1 MTTAS
6 HHQAALDR
14 VFELVVLLNDDMA
27 SSLGR
32 QGLTTS
38 RAHLIWELRRSG
50 PCTQQSLAGAMEVSP
65 RNITGLVDGLVA
77 AGFVSRQP
85 HPTDR
90 RATLVTFT
98 ELGVTTA
105 EKMERD
111 QQDLARQ
118 LFAGMPDEGFHCLFE
133 GLGEVLTRLHR
144 AIDQQDNE
152 QDSGQGNENLKAAP

>member
-1 MTTAS
+1 MTTAAQY
-6 HHQAALDR
+6 QAALDR
-14 VFELVVLLNDDMA
+14 VFELVVLMAEDMA
-27 SSLGR
+27 HSLGR

-38 RAHLIWELRRSG
+38 RAHLLWELQRSG
-50 PCTQQSLAGAMEVSP
+50 PTTQQSLATAMNVSA

-98 ELGVTTA
+98 ELGASTTQA
-105 EKMERD
+105 MRRD
-111 QQDLARQ
+111 QKHLAQQ
-118 LFAGMPDEGFHCLFE
+118 LFSDLPADRFNCLFD

-144 AIDQQDNE
+144 AIAE
-152 QDSGQGNENLKAAP
+152 QDQASGPASARL